1 MPASTLPPPPPP
13 AASKP
18 PPKAAPPSSLRLSRV
33 DKSAHRHAI
42 VLNCQEGW
50 GKTTLM
56 ASSPNPVMILSPAET
71 GYVTLGGA
79 GRVADIPYI
88 EVSTW
93 QDLLSLL
100 RNPELHQFDTV
111 CVDTISGMYAMLA
124 AEVLAKSFENNP
136 SKYAMYGK
144 GDKAACIEWMPIIP
158 ALESLKKHCNI
169 LLASHSAVCS
179 FKNPEDDNF
188 NRYISAMANDAWA
201 ATKQWADAVLF
212 GTFFT
217 AVEDGKG
224 KGGTKRVLHTE
235 HRASHDAKNRWG
247 MPNMIQIPDDPAKV
261 YETVF
266 NHIPGA
272 KR

>member
-1 MPASTLPPPPPP
+1 MPANTLPPPPPK
-13 AASKP
+13 ASP
-18 PPKAAPPSSLRLSRV
+18 PPKPAATGGLKLSRV
-33 DKSAHRHAI
+33 DKGNAHHA
-42 VLNCQEGW
+42 VVVNCQEGW

-56 ASSPNPVMILSPAET
+56 ASAPNPVLILSPAET
-71 GYVTLGGA
+71 GYVTLGHA
-79 GRVADIPYI
+79 GRVADVPYI

-93 QDLLSLL
+93 REFMDTL
-100 RNPELHQFDTV
+100 RSPELHQFDTV

-124 AEVLAKSFENNP
+124 SEVLNRSFENNP

-144 GDKAACIEWMPIIP
+144 GDKASCIEWMPVIP

-188 NRYISAMANDAWA
+188 NRYISSMAGDAWA

-224 KGGTKRVLHTE
+224 KGGTQRVLHTE

-247 MPNMIQIPDDPAKV
+247 MPTLIQMPDDPAKV

-266 NHIPGA
+266 KHIPGA
-272 KR
+272 TR